1 MNFNDLKLLH
11 SNNISC
17 LRSEL
22 LKIYTD
28 VYNMENSIYK
38 TPHSFSSFHKVI
50 WTSIIS
56 TFSACPIHEIA
67 ANSSNLAHL
76 ARSLEILSR
85 NTTSMD
91 VHSASSA
98 IEMPSKSSI
107 DDLGIQSSEKISL
120 TTIVPVY
127 PKPHVATLYSL
138 HRDATTRISDLANK
152 LPTLDVSPTG
162 ELVKNQLS
170 NLLQFDVTLAS
181 SKNSFT
187 DDLDIYLA
195 LISKALPKN
204 TTTTCFKLDKSSL
217 VNYKTFW
224 QLSAVP
230 STLCDLVYGITHIPN
245 IPKNSKMDLLRSKL
259 TTVMKKRVL
268 PIKTGLELLKT
279 IPMPK
284 FDDIPIPSGKLTS
297 RKSNK
302 GTKYKK
308 RGFCSPLPN
317 I

>member
-22 LKIYTD
+22 FKIYTD
-28 VYNMENSIYK
+28 VYNLENSIYK

-56 TFSACPIHEIA
+56 TISACPINEIA
-67 ANSSNLAHL
+67 ANSSSLSHL

-91 VHSASSA
+91 VHAASST
-98 IEMPSKSSI
+98 IEKQSNSSI
-107 DDLGIQSSEKISL
+107 DDVGIQLSEKISL
-120 TTIVPVY
+120 TTVVPVY

-138 HRDATTRISDLANK
+138 HHDAVTRISDLAQK
-152 LPTLDVSPTG
+152 LPTLDNSPIG
-162 ELVKNQLS
+162 EIVKNQLS

-195 LISKALPKN
+195 LTSKALPKD

-230 STLCDLVYGITHIPN
+230 SNLCDLVYGITRVPN
-245 IPKNSKMDLLRSKL
+245 TPKISKMDLLRSKL
-259 TTVMKKRVL
+259 TTVMKNVYC
-268 PIKTGLELLKT
+268 LLKL
-279 IPMPK
+279 
-284 FDDIPIPSGKLTS
+284 D
-297 RKSNK
+297 
-302 GTKYKK
+302 
-308 RGFCSPLPN
+308 
-317 I
+317 